1 MVWIV
6 SKISQS
12 NERNLIALKPTFIK
26 QNHNMKH
33 LELDSGK
40 MHLKSFHSNPEM
52 NIVAQCVN
60 KRQTDPEIALR

>member
-40 MHLKSFHSNPEM
+40 MHLKSFHGNPEM

-60 KRQTDPEIALR
+60 ERQTDPEIALR